1 MKNLFLILLGVLI
14 LFSQFMISKTS
25 PSMVGSGPAV
35 IHWIT
40 GINASRLEEITLFNQ
55 YLARQSGPR
64 FEVRLDAV
72 NGGATKQIIQGVSG
86 VGSELMDIYSGGVP
100 YFADIG
106 LLQDLTQP
114 AREGGYG
121 PNDTFASVWPDLM
134 AGDRLLGYPANIGLA
149 LYVANMNA
157 FEAVGMAPPPGRWS
171 LDQFEAI
178 GREYVARANRD
189 REKQADKVRNFFAYG
204 PGLEVLRRCAGLSL
218 FNESLSAC
226 PLNTP
231 AYIALLKRYKKWVY
245 EDRIVPSDAD
255 IGAMSVAGSAA
266 INSGWGAR
274 TMLFITGKVALHFT
288 GRWSFVEFRQYNL
301 TNVRLV
307 NLPDEGFPNTL
318 ITARAVGVY
327 RGLTPQKRAMALRA
341 MAFFG
346 SREYNL
352 QVVKDGD
359 GLPPNPKYLSDE
371 SFVNPKDFPH
381 EGPMN
386 RRFVTEAATTAI
398 AGVYSPYIQ
407 SGAAARL
414 ERLQVENFMNGR
426 QTAEETA
433 ANVAD
438 EIRREIVRGLK
449 RNPDLAKKFALA
461 QDRQKQIELLLSKKR
476 PVSAALVEN
485 IFLKKKMKE
494 QGLLEK

>member
-1 MKNLFLILLGVLI
+1 MKNLFLLLLGALI
-14 LFSQFMISKTS
+14 LFSQVMISKTS
-25 PSMVGSGPAV
+25 KGLDGTGPAV

-55 YLARQSGPR
+55 WLARQGGPR

-72 NGGATKQIIQGVSG
+72 NSGATKQIIQGVSG
-86 VGSELMDIYSGGVP
+86 VGSELMDIFSGGVP
-100 YFADIG
+100 YFAEIG
-106 LLQDLTQP
+106 ILQDLTQP
-114 AREGGYG
+114 AREGGFG
-121 PNDTFASVWPDLM
+121 LDETFASVLPDLV
-134 AGDRLLGYPANIGLA
+134 ADGRQLGYPANIGLA
-149 LYVANMNA
+149 LYLANMNA
-157 FEAVGMAPPPGRWS
+157 LDAVGMVPPAGRWS
-171 LDQFEAI
+171 LDQFEAF
-178 GREYVARANRD
+178 GKEYARRANANP
-189 REKQADKVRNFFAYG
+189 KGDKIRNFFAYA
-204 PGLEVLRRCAGLSL
+204 PGLEVLRRMAGLSL

-226 PLNTP
+226 ALESP
-231 AYIALLKRYKKWVY
+231 AYVALLKRYKKWVY

-255 IGAMSVAGSAA
+255 IGSMAVAGSTA

-274 TMLFITGKVALHFT
+274 TMLFITGKVALHYT

-301 TNVRLV
+301 TNVRIV
-307 NLPDEGFPNTL
+307 NLPDEGFENTL

-327 RGLTPQKRAMALRA
+327 RGLTPPRRALALRA

-359 GLPPNPKYLSDE
+359 GLPPNPKYLADE
-371 SFVNPKDFPH
+371 SFVNPKEFPH

-386 RRFVTEAATTAI
+386 RRFVAEAANTAI
-398 AGVYSPYIQ
+398 AGVYSPFIQ

-438 EIRREIVRGLK
+438 EVRREIARGLK
-449 RNPDLAKKFALA
+449 RNPALA
-461 QDRQKQIELLLSKKR
+461 AKWQAAEERQRRIASLLASKR
-476 PVSAALVEN
+476 PVPAALVEN
-485 IFLKKKMKE
+485 IFLKKKMKAE
-494 QGLLEK
+494 GKLAD